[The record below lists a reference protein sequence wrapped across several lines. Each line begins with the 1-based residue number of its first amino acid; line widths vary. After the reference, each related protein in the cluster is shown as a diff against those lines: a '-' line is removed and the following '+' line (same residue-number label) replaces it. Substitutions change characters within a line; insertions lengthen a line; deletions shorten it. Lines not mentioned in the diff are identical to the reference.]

1 MTTIFTLAAVLAGV
15 LGLAVELT
23 ARRPV
28 LAAAGAAVI
37 TGVFAL
43 FAGVTALSGYDEVA
57 LMLLAFAVLNGF
69 QRSRLSREQIV
80 FNRQYRMI
88 DKLFLKC
95 KGIR

>member
-37 TGVFAL
+37 TGVFVL
-43 FAGVTALSGYDEVA
+43 FAGVTALSGYGEVA
-57 LMLLAFAVLNGF
+57 LILLAFAVLNGLLGCAAVADA
-69 QRSRLSREQIV
+69 SRTGGAR
-80 FNRQYRMI
+80 
-88 DKLFLKC
+88 
-95 KGIR
+95 